1 MRREDA
7 IHDTDAGRNR
17 RHKGADLRQQRD
29 QGGLPQIGGL
39 AGHVRPGQ
47 NVNQLARRETRVVGH
62 KRFVACLLHNRM
74 TPSRDGDGGA
84 VIKLGAAVSTLQRD
98 FPPATAILTFTVPM

>member
-1 MRREDA
+1 M
-7 IHDTDAGRNR
+7 
-17 RHKGADLRQQRD
+17 RQQRD
-29 QGGLPQIGGL
+29 QGDLPQIGGL

-47 NVNQLARRETRVVGH
+47 NVNQLAGRETRVVGH

-84 VIKLGAAVSTLQRD
+84 VIKLGPAVATLQRD
-98 FPPATAILTFTVPM
+98 FRQRRIHIQQGQPLCQATDLVGARRKLSTYAPE